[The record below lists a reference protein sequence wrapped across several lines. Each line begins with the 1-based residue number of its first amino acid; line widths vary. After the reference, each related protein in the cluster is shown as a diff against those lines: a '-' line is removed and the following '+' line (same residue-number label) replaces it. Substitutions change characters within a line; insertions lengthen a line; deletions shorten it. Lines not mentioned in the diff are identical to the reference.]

1 MARISIEEK
10 IIKIVTLLL
19 SILVI
24 GTLSYHFIEGWS
36 LFDSLYMTVITITT
50 TGYSE
55 VAEMSPAGKV
65 LSMLL
70 MFVGVGVFFYSI
82 NLLVPVLVERGQER
96 WKKMLEDIKDHN
108 IVCGYGIMGRE
119 ITEELP
125 KDKVVIIDMNI
136 EKVNLAREKGLLAI
150 QGDATEEEVLEMANV
165 RTAKALITCLPSDSA
180 NAFAIMIAK
189 DLNPNIFTIAVL
201 RTPAGSKKISRAGV
215 DMLLSPY
222 SDAAKKI
229 YMALSRP
236 AVVELI
242 EIFSKKG
249 GTLMLQKINLQSEHI
264 SGKTLRDMDIRKKS
278 GCTVVAIERN
288 GEIVVPDPDTVLSK
302 GDILYVMGNNE
313 QLETLV
319 KLVS

>member
-1 MARISIEEK
+1 MAKPSVEK
-10 IIKIVTLLL
+10 RIIKIVSLLL
-19 SILVI
+19 LII
-24 GTLSYHFIEGWS
+24 FTGTISYHFIEGWS

-82 NLLVPVLVERGQER
+82 NLLIPVLVERGQER
-96 WKKMLEDIKDHN
+96 WKKMLDEIKDHY

-125 KDKVVIIDMNI
+125 KDKIVVIDMNM
-136 EKVNLAREKGLLAI
+136 EKINLAREKGLLAI

-180 NAFAIMIAK
+180 NAFAVMIAK
-189 DLNPNIFTIAVL
+189 DLNPDIFTIAVL
-201 RTPAGSKKISRAGV
+201 RTPAGSKKVSRTGV
-215 DMLLSPY
+215 DILLSPY

-236 AVVELI
+236 AAAELV

-249 GTLMLQKINLQSEHI
+249 GTLMLQKISLQSDHI
-264 SGKTLRDMDIRKKS
+264 SGKTLRDIDIRRKS

-288 GEIVVPDPDTVLSK
+288 GEIIIPDPETVLSK
-302 GDILYVMGNNE
+302 GDVLYVMGSDE
-313 QLETLV
+313 QLENLM
-319 KLVS
+319 KLIS